1 MEDKRPR
8 PVQPLPH
15 QAGMDSQ
22 FWRDLE
28 RMGRETDNPKKQ
40 ESTDS
45 LKKEVDVTS
54 LVEKEKDY
62 HFLVEDL
69 VEEEDLQMEEEDLQK
84 NLQMEE

>member
-1 MEDKRPR
+1 
-8 PVQPLPH
+8 
-15 QAGMDSQ
+15 MDSQ

-28 RMGRETDNPKKQ
+28 RMDRETDNLKKQ

-54 LVEKEKDY
+54 LVEEEKDY
-62 HFLVEDL
+62 HSLVEDLVEDL